1 MSTTLSGRGCENLTS
16 ILMSEILA
24 GSPCPAKNK
33 SGDKLNA
40 YNVYPR
46 AQSVCKIP
54 LSSSC
59 IPAFPVLRYNDM
71 NSQAAFAPAKFG
83 VYGSLGVNWP
93 LTFSPIDD
101 TL

>member
-1 MSTTLSGRGCENLTS
+1 MSTTFSGNGVANLTS
-16 ILMSEILA
+16 ILMLVILA

-33 SGDKLNA
+33 SGDKFNA
-40 YNVYPR
+40 YNVYPL
-46 AQSVCKIP
+46 AQSTCKMP

-71 NSQAAFAPAKFG
+71 NSRAVSAPAKLG

-93 LTFSPIDD
+93 LTFNPIDD